1 MTVVTGLFLGG
12 LLVLITDFWNSSR
25 EQAAIAQQVNHFF
38 PLSGSHERGRPQ
50 ILSGLIRKK
59 NIQKKTD
66 GAEVTAGGDT
76 KEENGEKPQP
86 DVIPEKARRRVRKDD

>member
-25 EQAAIAQQVNHFF
+25 EQAAIAQQVNHSCHYQECTNLDAF
-38 PLSGSHERGRPQ
+38 GS
-50 ILSGLIRKK
+50 IRKQK
-59 NIQKKTD
+59 IQKKTD
-66 GAEVTAGGDT
+66 GAEGDT
-76 KEENGEKPQP
+76 KEENGEEPQP

>member
-25 EQAAIAQQVNHFF
+25 EQAAIAQQVNHSCHYQGYTDLNANF
-38 PLSGSHERGRPQ
+38 GSIIKQ
-50 ILSGLIRKK
+50 

-66 GAEVTAGGDT
+66 GAEGDT
-76 KEENGEKPQP
+76 KEENGEEPQP

>member
-25 EQAAIAQQVNHFF
+25 EQAAIAQQVNQSCHYQGYTDLDAANF
-38 PLSGSHERGRPQ
+38 GS
-50 ILSGLIRKK
+50 IRKQ

-66 GAEVTAGGDT
+66 GAEGDT
-76 KEENGEKPQP
+76 KEENGEEPQP

>member
-12 LLVLITDFWNSSR
+12 VLVLITDFWNSSR
-25 EQAAIAQQVNHFF
+25 EQAAIAQQVNDFCHYQG
-38 PLSGSHERGRPQ
+38 PKNLNV
-50 ILSGLIRKK
+50 LRKQ
-59 NIQKKTD
+59 NFQKKTD

-76 KEENGEKPQP
+76 KEENDEEPQP